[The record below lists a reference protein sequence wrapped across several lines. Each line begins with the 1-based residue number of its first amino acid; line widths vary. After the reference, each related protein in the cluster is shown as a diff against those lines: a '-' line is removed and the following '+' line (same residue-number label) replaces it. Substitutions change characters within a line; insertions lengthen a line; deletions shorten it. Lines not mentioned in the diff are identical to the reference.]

1 VNGTGGS
8 RADGGMVAA
17 VSRHRYVLRG
27 HASGEPASLGT
38 PDRPEGAEPP
48 ISVDEGVA
56 ERELRDRILSAPSGI
71 GRWLA
76 AVAATVACV
85 ALAAG
90 LFVVLQ
96 VANEE
101 QPPPSPP
108 VLVTDDGPVLVHE
121 GAHYQLGL
129 PGDIAVIRT
138 CDGQSHAWLLRPST
152 GAIYR
157 FDVWAEEETATTR
170 PIRMVADAVDLVLMR
185 SLGCTDIHARTAD
198 GDSIPL
204 TTGS

>member
-1 VNGTGGS
+1 
-8 RADGGMVAA
+8 MVAA

-96 VANEE
+96 VANEK
-101 QPPPSPP
+101 QPPSSPP

>member
-1 VNGTGGS
+1 
-8 RADGGMVAA
+8 M
-17 VSRHRYVLRG
+17 
-27 HASGEPASLGT
+27 
-38 PDRPEGAEPP
+38 
-48 ISVDEGVA
+48 
-56 ERELRDRILSAPSGI
+56 
-71 GRWLA
+71 
-76 AVAATVACV
+76 AATVACV
-85 ALAAG
+85 ALAVG
-90 LFVVLQ
+90 LFAVLQ
-96 VANEE
+96 VADKE
-101 QPPPSPP
+101 QPPPPPP

-121 GAHYQLGL
+121 GARYPLGL

-157 FDVWAEEETATTR
+157 FAVWAEEETATTR

>member
-1 VNGTGGS
+1 
-8 RADGGMVAA
+8 MVAA
-17 VSRHRYVLRG
+17 VSRHRYILRG
-27 HASGEPASLGT
+27 HTSGEPASLGT

-56 ERELRDRILSAPSGI
+56 ERELRDRILSAPSRI

-76 AVAATVACV
+76 TVACG
-85 ALAAG
+85 ALAVG
-90 LFVVLQ
+90 LLAVLQ
-96 VANEE
+96 VADKE
-101 QPPPSPP
+101 QPPPPPP

-121 GAHYQLGL
+121 GARYQLGL
-129 PGDIAVIRT
+129 PGDLAVIRT
-138 CDGQSHAWLLRPST
+138 CDGQAHAWLLRPST

-157 FDVWAEEETATTR
+157 FDVGAEEETATTR
-170 PIRMVADAVDLVLMR
+170 PIRTGADAVDLVLMR

>member
-1 VNGTGGS
+1 
-8 RADGGMVAA
+8 MVAA
-17 VSRHRYVLRG
+17 VPRHRYIFRG

-38 PDRPEGAEPP
+38 PNRPEGAEPP
-48 ISVDEGVA
+48 ISVDEGAA
-56 ERELRDRILSAPSGI
+56 ERELRNRILSAPSGI

-76 AVAATVACV
+76 TVACV
-85 ALAAG
+85 ALAVG
-90 LFVVLQ
+90 LLAVLQ
-96 VANEE
+96 VADKE
-101 QPPPSPP
+101 QPPPPPP

-121 GAHYQLGL
+121 GARYQLGL

>member
-1 VNGTGGS
+1 MNGTGGS

>member
-1 VNGTGGS
+1 
-8 RADGGMVAA
+8 MVAA

-185 SLGCTDIHARTAD
+185 SLGCTDIHAQTAD

>member
-1 VNGTGGS
+1 MDGAGESKLG
-8 RADGGMVAA
+8 GGMVAA
-17 VSRHRYVLRG
+17 VSRRHNVFLDQ
-27 HASGEPASLGT
+27 ASGEPVPLET
-38 PDRPEGAEPP
+38 PNQPEGAEPP
-48 ISVDEGVA
+48 SSGDEGVA
-56 ERELRDRILSAPSGI
+56 ERELRDLILSAPSGI
-71 GRWLA
+71 GRWLV
-76 AVAATVACV
+76 AVVATVACV
-85 ALAAG
+85 GLAAA

-96 VANEE
+96 RANEE
-101 QPPPSPP
+101 RPPPPPP
-108 VLVTDDGPVLVHE
+108 VLVTNEGPVLIYE
-121 GAHYQLGL
+121 GARYQLGL

-170 PIRMVADAVDLVLMR
+170 PIRMVIDAVDLVLMR
-185 SLGCTDIHARTAD
+185 SLGCTDVHARTAD

>member
-1 VNGTGGS
+1 
-8 RADGGMVAA
+8 MVAA
-17 VSRHRYVLRG
+17 VSRHRYILRG
-27 HASGEPASLGT
+27 YASGEPASLGT
-38 PDRPEGAEPP
+38 PNRPEGAEPP

-71 GRWLA
+71 GRWLV

-85 ALAAG
+85 ALAAA

-96 VANEE
+96 VADEE
-101 QPPPSPP
+101 QPPPPPP
-108 VLVTDDGPVLVHE
+108 VLVTDEGPVLIYE
-121 GAHYQLGL
+121 GARYQLGL

-157 FDVWAEEETATTR
+157 FDVWAKEETVTTR
-170 PIRMVADAVDLVLMR
+170 PIRMVIDAVDLVLMR
-185 SLGCTDIHARTAD
+185 SLGCTDVHARTAD

>member
-1 VNGTGGS
+1 
-8 RADGGMVAA
+8 MVAA

-157 FDVWAEEETATTR
+157 FDVWAEEESATTQ

>member
-1 VNGTGGS
+1 MNGTGRS

-27 HASGEPASLGT
+27 HASGKPASLGT

-76 AVAATVACV
+76 AVACV

-157 FDVWAEEETATTR
+157 FDVWAEEESATTR

>member
-1 VNGTGGS
+1 
-8 RADGGMVAA
+8 MVAA
-17 VSRHRYVLRG
+17 VSRHRYIFRG

-38 PDRPEGAEPP
+38 PNRPEGAEPP
-48 ISVDEGVA
+48 ISVDEGAA
-56 ERELRDRILSAPSGI
+56 ERELRNRILSAPSGI

-76 AVAATVACV
+76 TVACV
-85 ALAAG
+85 ALAVG
-90 LFVVLQ
+90 LLAVLQ
-96 VANEE
+96 VADKE
-101 QPPPSPP
+101 QPPPP

-121 GAHYQLGL
+121 GARYQLGL

-185 SLGCTDIHARTAD
+185 SLGCTDIHAQTAD

>member
-1 VNGTGGS
+1 
-8 RADGGMVAA
+8 
-17 VSRHRYVLRG
+17 
-27 HASGEPASLGT
+27 
-38 PDRPEGAEPP
+38 
-48 ISVDEGVA
+48 
-56 ERELRDRILSAPSGI
+56 
-71 GRWLA
+71 
-76 AVAATVACV
+76 
-85 ALAAG
+85 
-90 LFVVLQ
+90 
-96 VANEE
+96 
-101 QPPPSPP
+101 

-157 FDVWAEEETATTR
+157 FDVWAEEESATTR

>member
-1 VNGTGGS
+1 
-8 RADGGMVAA
+8 MVAA
-17 VSRHRYVLRG
+17 VSRRRNVLLDQ
-27 HASGEPASLGT
+27 ASGEPVPLGT
-38 PDRPEGAEPP
+38 PNRLEGTEPP
-48 ISVDEGVA
+48 SSVDEGVA

-71 GRWLA
+71 GRWLV

-85 ALAAG
+85 ALAAA
-90 LFVVLQ
+90 LFVVFQ
-96 VANEE
+96 VADEE
-101 QPPPSPP
+101 QPPPLPP
-108 VLVTDDGPVLVHE
+108 VLVTDEGPVLIYE
-121 GAHYQLGL
+121 GARYQLGL

-157 FDVWAEEETATTR
+157 FDVWAEEELATTR
-170 PIRMVADAVDLVLMR
+170 PIRMVIDAVDLVLMR
-185 SLGCTDIHARTAD
+185 SLGCTDVHARTAD

>member
-1 VNGTGGS
+1 MNGTGGS

-157 FDVWAEEETATTR
+157 FDVWAEEESATTR

>member
-1 VNGTGGS
+1 MDGAGGA

-152 GAIYR
+152 GAISR
-157 FDVWAEEETATTR
+157 CAVGAQEDPPTPR
-170 PIRMVADAVDLVLMR
+170 PSRMGADAVDLVLMR